1 MIFQIIVIALA
12 LAFNLLPALCL
23 LISQDRLT
31 IVYSVCGIVCSPLCC
46 MYFLNIFRNIE
57 TGKFTRT
64 TCDRLGITS
73 FPLVLLI
80 KSCMGFIILVSGLPH
95 NQFSPHTI
103 ISYVTIAELIFYI
116 LSIEP
121 WISRAYANE
130 NNVTPRIPRV
140 WCCALVIAVSVLL
153 FISTCA
159 IIGLLGLP
167 KETYK
172 ETMTIFVILS
182 LITYLI
188 WMFTA
193 IAYLIRNNTNIKN
206 YIFVPMYWSWICTVT
221 PTYIII
227 YFICQVA
234 TADDEKNFTRNFFH
248 SAFSG
253 KTLECY
259 AYDGNMPMCIAT
271 HIMISLPLA
280 LIAYGGLLALLFLIV
295 AGIIRTAR
303 FIIQPNDEQSF
314 DQNQIEVTIDQKI
327 PTDTSNTYENF
338 DTSREGETALGPE
351 CV

>member
-1 MIFQIIVIALA
+1 
-12 LAFNLLPALCL
+12 
-23 LISQDRLT
+23 
-31 IVYSVCGIVCSPLCC
+31 
-46 MYFLNIFRNIE
+46 
-57 TGKFTRT
+57 
-64 TCDRLGITS
+64 
-73 FPLVLLI
+73 
-80 KSCMGFIILVSGLPH
+80 
-95 NQFSPHTI
+95 
-103 ISYVTIAELIFYI
+103 
-116 LSIEP
+116 
-121 WISRAYANE
+121 
-130 NNVTPRIPRV
+130 
-140 WCCALVIAVSVLL
+140 
-153 FISTCA
+153 
-159 IIGLLGLP
+159 
-167 KETYK
+167 
-172 ETMTIFVILS
+172 
-182 LITYLI
+182 
-188 WMFTA
+188 
-193 IAYLIRNNTNIKN
+193 
-206 YIFVPMYWSWICTVT
+206 
-221 PTYIII
+221 
-227 YFICQVA
+227 VA